1 MTDSAQQLVSL
12 VDIREH
18 ARRRRPWNRAFS
30 VPALKA
36 YEEVIARRAEQLVEV
51 FAAHADRGTPAS
63 AGKCVGSFTY
73 VCFAFSLYRSV

>member
-30 VPALKA
+30 TAALKG
-36 YEEVIARRAEQLVEV
+36 YEEILAPRVEQLVELL
-51 FAAHADRGTPAS
+51 ATHDSEDRPVDL
-63 AGKCVGSFTY
+63 GKCVGSFT
-73 VCFAFSLYRSV
+73 